1 MTTTAPVPAH
11 SPARSRLEP
20 DARRHQIIEA
30 VRPLYLARPFNDV
43 STAELAAAAGVA
55 RGLINHYFGSKRD
68 LFIEVMRSS
77 IRMPES
83 ELPDLSHLP
92 LPHRVRLTMDWI
104 LQAAETYGQAWV
116 SVSGAANLHGDSDL
130 QVVVDEADDHAAR
143 LTLDAIGLPDDPH
156 LRARLRATA
165 ALVKSVCREWL
176 QRETLTRDEALDL
189 LTETVLLF
197 ATKEK
202 TS

>member
-1 MTTTAPVPAH
+1 MTTSATAP
-11 SPARSRLEP
+11 RSRLEP
-20 DARRHQIIEA
+20 ETRRRQIIEA
-30 VRPLYLARPFNDV
+30 VRPLYLSRPYNDV

-68 LFIEVMRSS
+68 LFLEVMRSS
-77 IRMPES
+77 IRMPAE
-83 ELPDLSHLP
+83 ELPDLSDLP
-92 LPHRVRLTMDWI
+92 LPERVRRTMDWI
-104 LQAAETYGQAWV
+104 LTAAETYGPSWV

-130 QVVVDEADDHAAR
+130 QLVVDEADDHAAR
-143 LTLDAIGLPDDPH
+143 LTLDAIGLPDDPR

-189 LTETVLLF
+189 LTDTVLLF
-197 ATKEK
+197 ATKE
-202 TS
+202 TP

>member
-1 MTTTAPVPAH
+1 MSSSTA
-11 SPARSRLEP
+11 RRLEP
-20 DARRHQIIEA
+20 EIRRRQIIDA
-30 VRPLYLARPFNDV
+30 VRPLYLARPFNDI
-43 STAELAAAAGVA
+43 STAELAEAAGVA

-92 LPHRVRLTMDWI
+92 LEERVRRTVDWI
-104 LQAAETYGQAWV
+104 LDAAETYGQAWV
-116 SVSGAANLHGDSDL
+116 AVSGAANLHGSSDL

-143 LTLDAIGLPDDPH
+143 LTLDAIGLPDSPH

-165 ALVKSVCREWL
+165 SLFKSVCREWL
-176 QRETLTRDEALDL
+176 VRETLTRDEASDL
-189 LTETVLLF
+189 LTDTVLLF
-197 ATKEK
+197 ATKEP
-202 TS
+202 S

>member
-1 MTTTAPVPAH
+1 MPVTEVPTRH
-11 SPARSRLEP
+11 RLEP

-30 VRPLYLARPFNDV
+30 VRPLYLSRPFNDV
-43 STAELAAAAGVA
+43 STAELAEAAGVA

-83 ELPDLSHLP
+83 ELPDLSEFP
-92 LPHRVRLTMDWI
+92 LEERVRRTMDWI
-104 LQAAETYGQAWV
+104 LEAAETYGHAWV
-116 SVSGAANLHGDSDL
+116 SVSGAANLHGASDL

-176 QRETLTRDEALDL
+176 QRETMTRTEALEL
-189 LTETVLLF
+189 LTDTVLLF
-197 ATKEK
+197 ATKE
-202 TS
+202 TTAP